1 MCIFQYFESIL
12 RTCLPGIFLRSD
24 FSSAFST
31 IPPGRTSAP
40 AQIEAIKLAL
50 LANERDPLIE
60 SKHISRNFQGTLMH
74 REGEVMKKS
83 YWLHVRW
90 YKGAMP
96 GMQPQYGIIATPTPI
111 DTGSGSGAPQ
121 AFYQSWEHLLYA
133 LGLIGYGDAKKVD
146 KVRQSLVEH
155 GSYLIQ
161 DAQLDDDEL
170 RAIGVELP
178 QSVA

>member
-1 MCIFQYFESIL
+1 
-12 RTCLPGIFLRSD
+12 
-24 FSSAFST
+24 
-31 IPPGRTSAP
+31 
-40 AQIEAIKLAL
+40 
-50 LANERDPLIE
+50 
-60 SKHISRNFQGTLMH
+60 
-74 REGEVMKKS
+74 MKKS

-96 GMQPQYGIIATPTPI
+96 GMQPQYGIIATPTPT